1 MAVCLPTERDGD
13 NRKRRRGGYSLK
25 PEKTEDCQ
33 YSEPPLLSIF
43 SLCFLHYG
51 RDMEAFSYAE
61 SNGEEGRRGRGGEGG
76 DSE

>member
-33 YSEPPLLSIF
+33 YSEPSHISIS

-51 RDMEAFSYAE
+51 RDMGAFSYAE
-61 SNGEEGRRGRGGEGG
+61 SNGEEGRRGRGA
-76 DSE
+76 